1 MARRIIIIII
11 IIINNNNLI
20 LYLSELIFYS
30 YFYNLNNISN
40 IS

>member
-11 IIINNNNLI
+11 IINNNLI
-20 LYLSELIFYS
+20 LYLSELTFYN

>member
-1 MARRIIIIII
+1 MARRIIIII

-20 LYLSELIFYS
+20 LYLSELIFYN